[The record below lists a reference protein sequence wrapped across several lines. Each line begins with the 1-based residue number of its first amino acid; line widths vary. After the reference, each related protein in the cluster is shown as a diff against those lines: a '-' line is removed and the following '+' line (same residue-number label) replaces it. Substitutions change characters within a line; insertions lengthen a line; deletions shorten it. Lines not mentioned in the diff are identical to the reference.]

1 MISPLAFVD
10 PAAKLGKNVTVQ
22 PFAYIEGDVEIGD
35 DCIIMSGARILDGT
49 RLGQRNKVHHG
60 AVLGTVPQDFHYT
73 GEKSLLIIGDQ
84 NDIRENVVVS
94 RATHE
99 GDATRI
105 GNENFL
111 MDGVHLCHDVQIGN
125 HCVLGLKTIV
135 AGDCRISDC
144 TILSSNVILQQ
155 QCHIGSWVL
164 IQSGCRIA
172 KDVPPY
178 VIMNGNPA
186 GYHGINAVVL
196 QHKHQ
201 VTDRI
206 LRHIVNAYRLIY
218 QGNFSIQDALQKIE
232 DQVPMSDE
240 IHNILNF
247 VRESKGIVNKRI
259 LLIRKAVGFTRPPFL
274 LSLHHLTH
282 SIMRKKKKKQTNSKK
297 QLVLLIVLIICGI
310 VTTYQT
316 TNSKEKATGTEQT
329 ETTVQNLPLNS
340 DIYIKQTT
348 TPGTPE
354 ILLQRTGYLVSYN
367 SNTRIANW
375 VAWKLTPERLKENTE
390 RINNF
395 RPDPDLPKSKAVT
408 TQDYKGSGWDRGH
421 LCPAGDNKWDR
432 EAMMESFYM
441 TNICPQH
448 HNLNRGDWNEL
459 EQKCRKW
466 VKKDSC
472 LYIVAGPIFY
482 DRKPQTIGEH
492 KVAVP
497 DAFFKV
503 ILSLHKKPK
512 AIGFIYKNNEG
523 NNPLDSY
530 VNTVDEVERI
540 TGIELLPRPSRMI

>member
-73 GEKSLLIIGDQ
+73 GE

-125 HCVLGLKTIV
+125 HCVVGLKTII
-135 AGDCRISDC
+135 AGDCRISDF

-186 GYHGINAVVL
+186 SYHGINAVVL

-247 VRESKGIVNKRI
+247 VRESKGIVK
-259 LLIRKAVGFTRPPFL
+259 
-274 LSLHHLTH
+274 
-282 SIMRKKKKKQTNSKK
+282 
-297 QLVLLIVLIICGI
+297 
-310 VTTYQT
+310 
-316 TNSKEKATGTEQT
+316 
-329 ETTVQNLPLNS
+329 
-340 DIYIKQTT
+340 
-348 TPGTPE
+348 
-354 ILLQRTGYLVSYN
+354 
-367 SNTRIANW
+367 
-375 VAWKLTPERLKENTE
+375 
-390 RINNF
+390 
-395 RPDPDLPKSKAVT
+395 
-408 TQDYKGSGWDRGH
+408 
-421 LCPAGDNKWDR
+421 
-432 EAMMESFYM
+432 
-441 TNICPQH
+441 
-448 HNLNRGDWNEL
+448 
-459 EQKCRKW
+459 
-466 VKKDSC
+466 
-472 LYIVAGPIFY
+472 
-482 DRKPQTIGEH
+482 
-492 KVAVP
+492 
-497 DAFFKV
+497 
-503 ILSLHKKPK
+503 
-512 AIGFIYKNNEG
+512 
-523 NNPLDSY
+523 
-530 VNTVDEVERI
+530 
-540 TGIELLPRPSRMI
+540 

>member
-49 RLGQRNKVHHG
+49 RLRQRNKVHHG

-105 GNENFL
+105 GSENFL

-247 VRESKGIVNKRI
+247 VRESKGIVK
-259 LLIRKAVGFTRPPFL
+259 
-274 LSLHHLTH
+274 
-282 SIMRKKKKKQTNSKK
+282 
-297 QLVLLIVLIICGI
+297 
-310 VTTYQT
+310 
-316 TNSKEKATGTEQT
+316 
-329 ETTVQNLPLNS
+329 
-340 DIYIKQTT
+340 
-348 TPGTPE
+348 
-354 ILLQRTGYLVSYN
+354 
-367 SNTRIANW
+367 
-375 VAWKLTPERLKENTE
+375 
-390 RINNF
+390 
-395 RPDPDLPKSKAVT
+395 
-408 TQDYKGSGWDRGH
+408 
-421 LCPAGDNKWDR
+421 
-432 EAMMESFYM
+432 
-441 TNICPQH
+441 
-448 HNLNRGDWNEL
+448 
-459 EQKCRKW
+459 
-466 VKKDSC
+466 
-472 LYIVAGPIFY
+472 
-482 DRKPQTIGEH
+482 
-492 KVAVP
+492 
-497 DAFFKV
+497 
-503 ILSLHKKPK
+503 
-512 AIGFIYKNNEG
+512 
-523 NNPLDSY
+523 
-530 VNTVDEVERI
+530 
-540 TGIELLPRPSRMI
+540 

>member
-99 GDATRI
+99 GATRI

-135 AGDCRISDC
+135 AGDCRISDF

-247 VRESKGIVNKRI
+247 VRESKGIVK
-259 LLIRKAVGFTRPPFL
+259 
-274 LSLHHLTH
+274 
-282 SIMRKKKKKQTNSKK
+282 
-297 QLVLLIVLIICGI
+297 
-310 VTTYQT
+310 
-316 TNSKEKATGTEQT
+316 
-329 ETTVQNLPLNS
+329 
-340 DIYIKQTT
+340 
-348 TPGTPE
+348 
-354 ILLQRTGYLVSYN
+354 
-367 SNTRIANW
+367 
-375 VAWKLTPERLKENTE
+375 
-390 RINNF
+390 
-395 RPDPDLPKSKAVT
+395 
-408 TQDYKGSGWDRGH
+408 
-421 LCPAGDNKWDR
+421 
-432 EAMMESFYM
+432 
-441 TNICPQH
+441 
-448 HNLNRGDWNEL
+448 
-459 EQKCRKW
+459 
-466 VKKDSC
+466 
-472 LYIVAGPIFY
+472 
-482 DRKPQTIGEH
+482 
-492 KVAVP
+492 
-497 DAFFKV
+497 
-503 ILSLHKKPK
+503 
-512 AIGFIYKNNEG
+512 
-523 NNPLDSY
+523 
-530 VNTVDEVERI
+530 
-540 TGIELLPRPSRMI
+540 